1 MVFVPVTL
9 ITSIIF
15 AGAVRGTYGVRAMAH
30 DVGQETSTSNS
41 TLECIAGIGKCC
53 TSKCNGKHTWAG
65 KVLTYSDCKAVPGK
79 FLNPN
84 TEKPMSPG
92 TMLLSQDD
100 LPTQYGDYICKE
112 VCTSEGYGP
121 KQTINVYRAG
131 GDPNTPPTC
140 GFPMGGIKS

>member
-9 ITSIIF
+9 ITSIIY
-15 AGAVRGTYGVRAMAH
+15 AGAVRGSYGVRPMAH
-30 DVGQETSTSNS
+30 DVGQENSTSNS

-84 TEKPMSPG
+84 TEKPMSS
-92 TMLLSQDD
+92 LLYIKCFFFKSFEFCASQ
-100 LPTQYGDYICKE
+100 
-112 VCTSEGYGP
+112 
-121 KQTINVYRAG
+121 AG
-131 GDPNTPPTC
+131 RET
-140 GFPMGGIKS
+140 